1 MAMRGPL
8 ETMGGLGFEIRD
20 PQRFA
25 SNMARLMQETGK
37 AAMALAAPHATGL
50 PNAALAEDIVPI
62 AKTFAQV
69 QQFWLTRPMKVLA
82 AQTRLWQSYA
92 DLWNASFQQM
102 VGAERSEVAPSNP
115 KDSRF
120 KDPAWSESQ
129 YFDVMR
135 QAYLITSHWAEN
147 LIEDVDGLEPETQQ
161 KARFYIKQIVNAIAP
176 SNWVFTN
183 P

>member
-69 QQFWLTRPMKVLA
+69 QQFWLTQPMKVLA

-102 VGAERSEVAPSNP
+102 VGAERRAR
-115 KDSRF
+115 SRRRTQRIRASRTR
-120 KDPAWSESQ
+120 PGRRASIS
-129 YFDVMR
+129 
-135 QAYLITSHWAEN
+135 TSCGKP
-147 LIEDVDGLEPETQQ
+147 ISSPRTGPRT
-161 KARFYIKQIVNAIAP
+161 
-176 SNWVFTN
+176 
-183 P
+183 

>member
-1 MAMRGPL
+1 
-8 ETMGGLGFEIRD
+8 
-20 PQRFA
+20 
-25 SNMARLMQETGK
+25 
-37 AAMALAAPHATGL
+37 
-50 PNAALAEDIVPI
+50 
-62 AKTFAQV
+62 
-69 QQFWLTRPMKVLA
+69 
-82 AQTRLWQSYA
+82 
-92 DLWNASFQQM
+92 M

-161 KARFYIKQIVNAIAP
+161 KARVLHQADRQRDRAVELGVHQ
-176 SNWVFTN
+176 S
-183 P
+183 